1 MVDSFPVVGS
11 IQLDLRI
18 LGLMGNSLEGSFG
31 AAIGLADS
39 ALAFAAGRGGIIA
52 AGTRSLRVED
62 VGSWLELAG
71 LLGLGQE
78 RLGFEGLVATGVA
91 SSELGLEECARSDED
106 APAGVGHKLGPESLA
121 VLELFVALAVPGLL
135 AVVLVRIVALVVLAA
150 LG

>member
-52 AGTRSLRVED
+52 AGMRSLRVED

-71 LLGLGQE
+71 
-78 RLGFEGLVATGVA
+78 
-91 SSELGLEECARSDED
+91 
-106 APAGVGHKLGPESLA
+106 
-121 VLELFVALAVPGLL
+121 
-135 AVVLVRIVALVVLAA
+135 
-150 LG
+150 